1 MFDAE
6 PTTLQELSNWTRYGA
21 DIVRTLSGRAL
32 AGKCAPE
39 AAMLRLDHR
48 EDTSRGKNM
57 AIESATGKP
66 KAGRNIFCF
75 EIRQLYESLLL
86 SEPRG
91 KQVQDIDQ
99 PNSDPRMQGRPP
111 HYAGL
116 AVMRSTSS
124 AMMKNFAD
132 VRSR

>member
-1 MFDAE
+1 
-6 PTTLQELSNWTRYGA
+6 
-21 DIVRTLSGRAL
+21 
-32 AGKCAPE
+32 
-39 AAMLRLDHR
+39 MLRLDHR